1 MDDNTM
7 TQSAVALN
15 GRFQGTDRDLVVLSF
30 CHCPS
35 DSKMGEIVRD
45 RRRINVALTRS
56 KCKLILIASAT
67 ALRSSKTPILEK
79 LIAFLAEK
87 DWIVDAETERAR
99 R

>member
-1 MDDNTM
+1 
-7 TQSAVALN
+7 
-15 GRFQGTDRDLVVLSF
+15 
-30 CHCPS
+30 
-35 DSKMGEIVRD
+35 MGEIVRD